1 MRRLGVKVFL
11 LCACALGGVAAGHAT
26 SSASAPLTA
35 SVTRIVDGDTLVARL
50 GSGRTERVRLLGID
64 TPEVGTC
71 YAAQATAAA
80 RTLALGRKV
89 RLVGDSTQAVR
100 DRYSRLL
107 AYVVLPGGVDLGR
120 TLVARGAAKVYVYDR
135 PFARVSGYRSAE
147 TSARDRG
154 LGLWSRCGGAG
165 GTTTTVTT
173 TTTASPPPPPTTT
186 VTTTTRGNC
195 DPSYPTVCIPPAPPD
210 LDCKDVPYR
219 NFKVLPPDPHGFDGR
234 DHDGVGCES

>member
-1 MRRLGVKVFL
+1 MRLGVGILVVL
-11 LCACALGGVAAGHAT
+11 ACALGVAAAAVTVAPGHA
-26 SSASAPLTA
+26 SLSARAPLTA

-50 GSGRTERVRLLGID
+50 GSGRSERVRLLGID

-71 YAAQATAAA
+71 YAAQATATA
-80 RTLALGRKV
+80 RSLALGKTV
-89 RLVGDSTQAVR
+89 RLVGDATQAVR

-147 TSARDRG
+147 SAARTRG
-154 LGLWSRCGGAG
+154 LGLWTTCADAGAS
-165 GTTTTVTT
+165 
-173 TTTASPPPPPTTT
+173 APPTS
-186 VTTTTRGNC
+186 RGNC
-195 DPSYPTVCIPPAPPD
+195 DPSYPTVCIPPPPPD
-210 LDCKDVPYR
+210 LDCKDVQYR

-234 DHDGVGCES
+234 DDDGVGCES

>member
-154 LGLWSRCGGAG
+154 LGLWGSCTDSGGSEPAG
-165 GTTTTVTT
+165 
-173 TTTASPPPPPTTT
+173 A
-186 VTTTTRGNC
+186 RGGC